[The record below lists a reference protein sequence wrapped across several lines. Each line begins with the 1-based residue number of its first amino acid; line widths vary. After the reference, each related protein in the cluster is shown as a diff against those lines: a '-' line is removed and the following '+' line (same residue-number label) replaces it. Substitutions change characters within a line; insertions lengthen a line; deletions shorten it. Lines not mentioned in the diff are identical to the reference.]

1 MQLAFTTLAPTG
13 KKYILST
20 YYYIISICVHLE
32 IFLHTLTFFCSSR
45 TLRDDRELHIHPNS
59 VLYGEKPPKWL
70 VYFYLYSV
78 SSLPDTETFPSV

>member
-13 KKYILST
+13 KNYILLT
-20 YYYIISICVHLE
+20 YYYIISICVDFE
-32 IFLHTLTFFCSSR
+32 NFLYTLTVFCSSR

-70 VYFYLYSV
+70 VYFYLPGA
-78 SSLPDTETFPSV
+78 SSRELMYT